1 MLSSIPADSIL
12 FLHKQE
18 NITLLRAGERLLSAS
33 RSSVK
38 CCKQYALTASTARLW
53 RRHASVIVPLPQLF
67 VIDKKLALLTSDI
80 TSQSSDSAK
89 YISAHKQTNRQQITV
104 CLWSPQA
111 VNQMNK
117 YILRC
122 VRELRAELIQ

>member
-1 MLSSIPADSIL
+1 MLSSIPADSVL

-89 YISAHKQTNRQQITV
+89 YISAHKQTNKQAANNCLPLVPAGRQSDEQVYTT
-104 CLWSPQA
+104 
-111 VNQMNK
+111 
-117 YILRC
+117 LR
-122 VRELRAELIQ
+122 